1 MEVPGVM
8 GVTVQTDKC
17 KGCGLCVAFCPKGL
31 LVLAE
36 GFNRSG
42 YHPAQMRE
50 DAGQPECT
58 RCGFCSRMCPDTAI
72 TVRRRRGT

>member
-1 MEVPGVM
+1 MELKEVT
-8 GVTVQTDKC
+8 GVTVRADKC

-42 YHPAQMRE
+42 YHPAHMRE
-50 DAGQPECT
+50 DVAQSECT
-58 RCGFCSRMCPDTAI
+58 GCGFCSRMCPDTAI
-72 TVRRRRGT
+72 TVHRRGGP